1 MLALLSYLLYVPLFR
16 SFVDILVEIQSNQ
29 AAKGVTA
36 SYDALVDFLES
47 IEHFLSRLNIYT
59 QISPTPAMDE
69 IMDKILVELF
79 STFALA
85 TKELKQGRSSEWV
98 LTDVLRHSSERSEIC
113 QEWIRREGGRGCPR
127 EAGSTHAR

>member
-1 MLALLSYLLYVPLFR
+1 MDL
-16 SFVDILVEIQSNQ
+16 LVEIQSNQ

-36 SYDALVDFLES
+36 SYEALVDFLES
-47 IEHFLSRLNIYT
+47 IEHFLSRLHIYT

-85 TKELKQGRSSEWV
+85 TKEVKQGRSSESV
-98 LTDVLRHSSERSEIC
+98 LTDMLRYSSQRSQIC
-113 QEWIRREGGRGCPR
+113 QERIQREGGRGCPR
-127 EAGSTHAR
+127 EAGSIHAR

>member
-1 MLALLSYLLYVPLFR
+1 M
-16 SFVDILVEIQSNQ
+16 DILVEIQSNQ

-36 SYDALVDFLES
+36 SYDALVEFLES

-79 STFALA
+79 SMFALA
-85 TKELKQGRSSEWV
+85 TKELKKGRSSEWV
-98 LTDVLRHSSERSEIC
+98 LTDALRHSSERSQIC